1 MLNASVNICS
11 IMTAQNPP
19 AGHQRIIP
27 KLSYTDAP
35 AAIEFLC
42 RAFGFRETYRLAMP
56 DGTIGH
62 AELSTGDAV
71 VMLST
76 VWEEGGLTSPRNL
89 PKLHAQVFC
98 FVDDVDAH
106 FARARDEG
114 AIIIGEPVD
123 EPYGDRAYRA
133 TDLEG
138 HRWVFKQHQRDVS
151 AEEIAAM
158 MSK

>member
-1 MLNASVNICS
+1 
-11 IMTAQNPP
+11 MTTSSNPP
-19 AGHQRIIP
+19 AGHQRIVP
-27 KLSYTDAP
+27 KLSYDDAP

-62 AELSTGDAV
+62 AELSFGDSV
-71 VMLST
+71 VTLST
-76 VWEEGGLTSPRNL
+76 SWEQGGLTSAKNL

-98 FVDDVDAH
+98 YVDDVDAH

-114 AIIIGEPVD
+114 ATIVGEPID

-133 TDLEG
+133 LDLEG
-138 HRWVFKQHQRDVS
+138 QRWVFKQHLRDVS
-151 AEEIAAM
+151 ADEIIAALA
-158 MSK
+158 KAT